1 MILSTRDR
9 RALTLGG
16 VATLLMGSLAL
27 RPAIGRWNDREEL
40 IGRKRDELARIR
52 AIAASEPSLRAA
64 TAQGA
69 MPTTRA
75 LRGRT
80 RALAGAELQ
89 ALLQAWADSAGVTVT
104 QLDVVSAADSA
115 ATDPG
120 VPGTISGIGELRS
133 VARFLDRLQ
142 HGAVMLETASLSIV
156 QNAVLKG
163 GLLQFSVTVRAAWVP
178 RE

>member
-16 VATLLMGSLAL
+16 VATLLMASLAL

-69 MPTTRA
+69 VTTRA

-89 ALLQAWADSAGVTVT
+89 ALLQAWADSVGVTVT

-142 HGAVMLETASLSIV
+142 HGAVMLETSSLSIV
-156 QNAVLKG
+156 QNSVLKG